1 MNIYEIAGG
10 DFLVNTSQLII
21 GGVILANIMAQNI
34 NALTVYIVGVGVVI
48 VFLVGAYWLY
58 RLGKKKK

>member
-1 MNIYEIAGG
+1 MNIYEKAG

-21 GGVILANIMAQNI
+21 GGVILANIMEQNI
-34 NALTVYIVGVGVVI
+34 NAITIYAIGVATVI

-58 RLGKKKK
+58 RISKKK